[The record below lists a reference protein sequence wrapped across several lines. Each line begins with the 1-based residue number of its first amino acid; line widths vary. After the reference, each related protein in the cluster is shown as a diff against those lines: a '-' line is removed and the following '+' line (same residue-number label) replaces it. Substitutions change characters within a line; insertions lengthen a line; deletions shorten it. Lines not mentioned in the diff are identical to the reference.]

1 LQGNIAGHEKQIGR
15 EAGRWYVALGRKIAE
30 CERMLLACDPQLKLK
45 QGFSIVTDKLGR
57 VVRSSNA
64 LVVGDIMEVQLFEGK
79 LETKVE
85 KIK

>member
-1 LQGNIAGHEKQIGR
+1 
-15 EAGRWYVALGRKIAE
+15 
-30 CERMLLACDPQLKLK
+30 MLLACDPQLKLK
-45 QGFSIVTDKLGR
+45 QGFSIVTDKMGR

-64 LVVGDIMEVQLFEGK
+64 LEVGDIMDVQLYKGK